1 MRDLTKVAEKMDK
14 LWAGGKFHTAKPT
27 KQAPTT
33 DELINKAMAE
43 YQKGKK

>member
-14 LWAGGKFHTAKPT
+14 LWAGGRFHVAKPT

-33 DELINKAMAE
+33 DQAINKAMAE
-43 YQKGKK
+43 FQKKK